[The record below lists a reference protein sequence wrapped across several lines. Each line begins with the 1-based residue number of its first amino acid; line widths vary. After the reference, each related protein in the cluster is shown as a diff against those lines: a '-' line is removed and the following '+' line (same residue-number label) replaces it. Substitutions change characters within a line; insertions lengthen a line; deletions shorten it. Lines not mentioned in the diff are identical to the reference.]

1 MPPQVYTAKN
11 ETPPIVRASS
21 MHLARRWSIQNEHD
35 LLQEDLYG
43 TMCHTSLFFA
53 WFLVSLICIHSI
65 FVSFFGCVLS
75 TKYVFIDIDTVMPPA
90 IYVMPDPKPIV
101 YNEKY
106 CEALSHHM
114 INPRALPKQ
123 CHQYQ
128 TIVTELKRRETD
140 TTHPT
145 QFMT

>member
-1 MPPQVYTAKN
+1 MHTLYFCLFLWLCSFAK
-11 ETPPIVRASS
+11 
-21 MHLARRWSIQNEHD
+21 
-35 LLQEDLYG
+35 
-43 TMCHTSLFFA
+43 F
-53 WFLVSLICIHSI
+53 
-65 FVSFFGCVLS
+65 
-75 TKYVFIDIDTVMPPA
+75 VFIDIDTVMPPA